1 MLKVSNIEVRVF
13 IKTADSRVLNASCKN
28 SGQNF
33 TFLKIYLRYR
43 ISKDKWP
50 REYLQNLGLNDS
62 ANNLSQIFMVQISI
76 LLVSRQFFIFSDWN
90 IKFSNSEPVT
100 GKKTVIK
107 RGEHPNRSCSRSLA
121 IQGLVIVPKDLRPL
135 IWALATYFRIELGT
149 EFVSS

>member
-33 TFLKIYLRYR
+33 TFLKIYLSYR

-50 REYLQNLGLNDS
+50 REYLQNLGLIELNDS

-90 IKFSNSEPVT
+90 IKFSNSELVT
-100 GKKTVIK
+100 GKKQSLNVANTLIGVAVGVQPF
-107 RGEHPNRSCSRSLA
+107 RGWLLS
-121 IQGLVIVPKDLRPL
+121 Q
-135 IWALATYFRIELGT
+135 RI
-149 EFVSS
+149 

>member
-33 TFLKIYLRYR
+33 TFLKIYLSYR

-50 REYLQNLGLNDS
+50 REYLQNLGLIELNDS

-90 IKFSNSEPVT
+90 IKFSNSEPVK
-100 GKKTVIK
+100 GKKQSLNVANTLVGVAVGVQPF
-107 RGEHPNRSCSRSLA
+107 RGWLLS
-121 IQGLVIVPKDLRPL
+121 Q
-135 IWALATYFRIELGT
+135 RI
-149 EFVSS
+149 

>member
-28 SGQNF
+28 SGHNF
-33 TFLKIYLRYR
+33 TFLKIYLSYR

-50 REYLQNLGLNDS
+50 REYLQNLGLIELNDS

-100 GKKTVIK
+100 GKKQSLNVANTLIGVAVGVQPF
-107 RGEHPNRSCSRSLA
+107 RGWLLS
-121 IQGLVIVPKDLRPL
+121 Q
-135 IWALATYFRIELGT
+135 RI
-149 EFVSS
+149 

>member
-33 TFLKIYLRYR
+33 TFLKIYLSYR

-50 REYLQNLGLNDS
+50 REYLQNLGLIELNDS

-100 GKKTVIK
+100 GKKQSLNVANTLVGVAVGVQPF
-107 RGEHPNRSCSRSLA
+107 RGWLLS
-121 IQGLVIVPKDLRPL
+121 Q
-135 IWALATYFRIELGT
+135 RI
-149 EFVSS
+149 

>member
-33 TFLKIYLRYR
+33 TFLKIYLSYR

-50 REYLQNLGLNDS
+50 REYLQNLGLIELNDS

-100 GKKTVIK
+100 GKKQSLNVANTLIGVAVGVQPF
-107 RGEHPNRSCSRSLA
+107 RGWLLS
-121 IQGLVIVPKDLRPL
+121 Q
-135 IWALATYFRIELGT
+135 RI
-149 EFVSS
+149 